1 MRHYLMPS
9 WGIRIAY
16 GARSRETAVSRPQ
29 YRGEALLNGRQHRTG
44 GDGIA
49 GLS

>member
-1 MRHYLMPS
+1 MRHYLMPFR
-9 WGIRIAY
+9 GIRIAY
-16 GARSRETAVSRPQ
+16 GARSRETSVSS
-29 YRGEALLNGRQHRTG
+29 EALLNGRQHRTG